1 MTVEAAVIGA
11 ALFGSRARGDY
22 HSGSDVDVLLWTE
35 GGWPRAGTTCGVALA
50 HYPRDMLL
58 EMAARGDLFVG
69 HLVTEAVAL
78 WDPKD
83 LLSELRK
90 AYVQPRDLS
99 QVIANATDLGRL
111 LLDRNR
117 HFPPDLFNKR
127 AAWVARTIMI
137 ARVAEEGELVFSM
150 HRLTERLKSPEG
162 QRLVNAKEDGQVC
175 ERHLETLSYFLA
187 AHGDTTRLRANCWS
201 FRDMFLKTD
210 NQFGL
215 KTLNQLEQLE
225 PQTIYA

>member
-1 MTVEAAVIGA
+1 MTVQAAVIGA

-22 HSGSDVDVLLWTE
+22 HAGSDVDVLFWTE
-35 GGWPRAGTTCGVALA
+35 GGWPQAVTTCGVALA
-50 HYPRDMLL
+50 HYPRHMLL
-58 EMAARGDLFVG
+58 EMAARGDLFAG
-69 HLVTEAVAL
+69 HLATEAVAL
-78 WDPKD
+78 WDPQD
-83 LLSELRK
+83 LLGELRR

-99 QVIANATDLGRL
+99 QVIANATDLGRF
-111 LLDRNR
+111 LLDRDR

-150 HRLTERLKSPEG
+150 QRLTEHLESPEG
-162 QRLVNAKEDGQVC
+162 QRLVNAKDDGQVF
-175 ERHLETLSYFLA
+175 ERHLQTLSHFLA
-187 AHGDTTRLRANCWS
+187 AHGDTTRLRVNCQS
-201 FRDMFLKTD
+201 FRNLFLRTN

>member
-22 HSGSDVDVLLWTE
+22 NEGSDVDVLLWTD
-35 GGWPRAGTTCGVALA
+35 GGWPQAATSYGVALA

-58 EMAARGDLFVG
+58 EMAARGDLFIG

-78 WDPKD
+78 WDPRD
-83 LLSELRK
+83 LLGELRR
-90 AYVQPRDLS
+90 AYVRPRDLS

-111 LLDRNR
+111 LLGRDR
-117 HFPPDLFNKR
+117 HFPPDLFNMR

-137 ARVAEEGELVFSM
+137 ARVAEEGELIFSL
-150 HRLTERLKSPEG
+150 HRLTDHLDSPEG
-162 QRLVNAKEDGQVC
+162 LRLVNAKDDGQVC
-175 ERHLETLSYFLA
+175 ERHLEALNHFLA
-187 AHGDTTRLRANCWS
+187 AHGDTRRLRINCTR
-201 FRDMFLKTD
+201 FRDLFIKTN

-225 PQTIYA
+225 PQTNYA